1 MMESEFWQD
10 NETFIDEGVPIEPFN
25 LDKEREEGYFDDDGN
40 YVEYV
45 TQNEMKVLEM
55 CIIWLFGKYIVLTWK
70 LQDAW
75 LDSVDVHPKYTG
87 KNSVPANNDD
97 KPRDLGTEELA
108 EINRR
113 ISDVLEP
120 GETVSFYHKTVA
132 ICKRCL
138 CYIIFFVKCRS
149 WNVTNGY

>member
-55 CIIWLFGKYIVLTWK
+55 CII
-70 LQDAW
+70 
-75 LDSVDVHPKYTG
+75 
-87 KNSVPANNDD
+87 
-97 KPRDLGTEELA
+97 
-108 EINRR
+108 
-113 ISDVLEP
+113 
-120 GETVSFYHKTVA
+120 
-132 ICKRCL
+132 
-138 CYIIFFVKCRS
+138 
-149 WNVTNGY
+149 